1 MPPQQLQATMF
12 NNNCTYLHV
21 MSRCLLVVALHYTA
35 AQQREEPLQMQYV
48 PETG

>member
-1 MPPQQLQATMF
+1 MPPPQLQATIF

-35 AQQREEPLQMQYV
+35 AQHDIHNTIMACR
-48 PETG
+48 